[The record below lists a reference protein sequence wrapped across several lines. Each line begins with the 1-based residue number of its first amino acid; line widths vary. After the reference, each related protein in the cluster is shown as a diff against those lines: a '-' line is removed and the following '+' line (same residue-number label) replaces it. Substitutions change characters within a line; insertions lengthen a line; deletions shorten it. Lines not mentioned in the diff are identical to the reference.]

1 MREKGE
7 KLLKRRS
14 SILSSSLLRKHTQG
28 SRIRIGPQALSLG
41 PLGWPQEVFS

>member
-14 SILSSSLLRKHTQG
+14 SVLSSSLLGKDTQG
-28 SRIRIGPQALSLG
+28 SRIRIGPQVPSLRS
-41 PLGWPQEVFS
+41 LGWPQKVFP